1 MRRKDDDVGSRLIS
15 SAIVLLILTSLAPL
29 ISSGGPTQLVVLG
42 DTQVFSSSSS
52 NESYDLFIGSPTSES
67 GGDGSIS
74 TAEPDGSSEELS
86 VQSKVEFYSNE
97 MISDIRFYGEGAN
110 NYIELSIYL
119 KFTGNDGATTD
130 VTFRLKSGS
139 STVEQVVLELDD
151 PCTEGGGFG
160 GIGGGSCSYA
170 VNQIN
175 FEIDQCAHKKL
186 QVLRG

>member
-1 MRRKDDDVGSRLIS
+1 MKRKDDDAGGRLIS

-29 ISSGGPTQLVVLG
+29 IGSTSPVHQEFLNDSHIFLTQA
-42 DTQVFSSSSS
+42 SS
-52 NESYDLFIGSPTSES
+52 NESYDLFIDSSTSES

-86 VQSKVEFYSNE
+86 VLSTVEFYTNE

-130 VTFRLKSGS
+130 VTFRLLSGS
-139 STVEQVVLELDD
+139 YHRGAS
-151 PCTEGGGFG
+151 GS
-160 GIGGGSCSYA
+160 GIGRPVY
-170 VNQIN
+170 
-175 FEIDQCAHKKL
+175 
-186 QVLRG
+186 